1 MMNSLER
8 MDARLHLVT
17 QAELIASW
25 LQGDHGLSKEKE
37 ASWRRLSTCLTRSA
51 MCLAEM
57 EDDMLRSRSWIN
69 ERDAQARSD
78 AETIG
83 ALKRELKLLH
93 AENDR
98 LKENLG
104 DALELLNTNH
114 INQKQ
119 LWRT

>member
-37 ASWRRLSTCLTRSA
+37 ASWRRLLTCLTRSA
-51 MCLAEM
+51 MCMAEM
-57 EDDMLRSRSWIN
+57 EDDMIRSRMLIN
-69 ERDAQARSD
+69 EREAQARED
-78 AETIG
+78 AELIG
-83 ALKRELKLLH
+83 SLKAQVEILKE
-93 AENDR
+93 ENSR
-98 LKENLG
+98 IKENLARAI
-104 DALELLNTNH
+104 DLLNTNH
-114 INQKQ
+114 INQTQ

>member
-69 ERDAQARSD
+69 ERDAQARTD
-78 AETIG
+78 AELIG
-83 ALKRELKLLH
+83 SLKAQVEILQE
-93 AENDR
+93 ENSR
-98 LKENLG
+98 IKENLAQAI
-104 DALELLNTNH
+104 DLLNTNH
-114 INQKQ
+114 INQTQ

>member
-78 AETIG
+78 AELIG
-83 ALKRELKLLH
+83 SLKAQVEILQE
-93 AENDR
+93 ENSR
-98 LKENLG
+98 IKENLAQAI
-104 DALELLNTNH
+104 DLLNTNH
-114 INQKQ
+114 INQTQ

>member
-37 ASWRRLSTCLTRSA
+37 ATWRRLSTCLTRSA

-57 EDDMLRSRSWIN
+57 EDDMLRSRSCIN

-78 AETIG
+78 AELIG
-83 ALKRELKLLH
+83 SLKAQVEILQE
-93 AENDR
+93 ENSR
-98 LKENLG
+98 IKENLAQAI
-104 DALELLNTNH
+104 DLLNTNR
-114 INQKQ
+114 INQTQ

>member
-37 ASWRRLSTCLTRSA
+37 ASWKRLLTCLTKTA
-51 MCLAEM
+51 LCMAEM
-57 EDDMLRSRSWIN
+57 EDDMIRSRRQSS
-69 ERDAQARSD
+69 DLQAQARED
-78 AETIG
+78 AELIG
-83 ALKRELKLLH
+83 ALRAEVKLLH

-98 LKENLG
+98 LKEHLG

>member
-78 AETIG
+78 AELIG
-83 ALKRELKLLH
+83 SLKAQVEILQE
-93 AENDR
+93 ENSR
-98 LKENLG
+98 IKENLAQAI
-104 DALELLNTNH
+104 DLLNSNH
-114 INQKQ
+114 INQTQ

>member
-78 AETIG
+78 AELIG
-83 ALKRELKLLH
+83 SLKAQVEILQE
-93 AENDR
+93 ENSR
-98 LKENLG
+98 IKENLAQAI
-104 DALELLNTNH
+104 DLLNTNH
-114 INQKQ
+114 ITQKQ

>member
-78 AETIG
+78 AELIG
-83 ALKRELKLLH
+83 SLKAQVEILQK
-93 AENDR
+93 ENSR
-98 LKENLG
+98 IKENLAQAI
-104 DALELLNTNH
+104 DLLNTNH
-114 INQKQ
+114 INQTQ